1 MKPKQLVLCLGN
13 IAFDLVEKKGKPF
26 PFLFDALPGGSVL
39 NTSIILSKL
48 GIKVGLIAKT
58 SSDSLG
64 DALLDLI
71 ENQKIDTS
79 LIVQDKNLQAG
90 LAFAF
95 LDKKGDSSYVFYK
108 SASREQEL
116 TKEQK
121 SLSIIKKA
129 SVLHTG
135 SAYSYSDMT
144 YTDTLFLLKTAYKNN
159 VFTTYDPNWRPKR
172 LSYVSKAKKRIF
184 SLFRYVSLLK
194 LSETDALG
202 ITNKKTLSSAIQFL
216 PKNTVITLGKN
227 GSFFW
232 DGNKKIYAESF
243 KVKVKD
249 TIGAGDAFTAGL
261 IYKYTKDPE
270 TFYENIKE
278 NLNFASKI
286 SSIICTGSGAT
297 GALGKINYREK

>member
-1 MKPKQLVLCLGN
+1 MNPKQLVLCLGN
-13 IAFDLVEKKGKPF
+13 IAFDLVERKGKSSF
-26 PFLFDALPGGSVL
+26 PSFDALPGGSVL
-39 NTSIILSKL
+39 NTSLILSKL

-58 SSDSLG
+58 GDDFLG
-64 DALLDLI
+64 NSLLDLI
-71 ENQKIDTS
+71 RKQNIDTS
-79 LIVQDKNLQAG
+79 FIVQDKNLKTG

-95 LDKKGDSSYVFYK
+95 LDKRGDSSYVFYK
-108 SASREQEL
+108 SASKEQAL
-116 TKEQK
+116 RKEQK
-121 SLSIIKKA
+121 NISVIKKA

-144 YTDTLFLLKTAYKNN
+144 YNDTFSLLRTAFKNN

-172 LSYVSKAKKRIF
+172 LLYPSKAKKRIF
-184 SLFRYVSLLK
+184 SLFPYVSLLK

-202 ITNKKTLSSAIQFL
+202 ITDKKTLSSAIPCL
-216 PKNTVITLGKN
+216 PKNTVITLGEK

-232 DGNKKIYAESF
+232 TGKKKMYAENF

-249 TIGAGDAFTAGL
+249 TIGAGDAFSAGL

-270 TFYENIKE
+270 NFYENIKE
-278 NLNFASKI
+278 NLTFASKI